1 MMNLTR
7 LLGAIAA
14 AGLLLATTGCFRV
27 SSDTQA
33 LRDVALD
40 LRTGDAEEKIEIGVG
55 FFTVGL
61 AKLGARF
68 VELPPEVRSVLGSV
82 DGVEC
87 SVYELRGGESNFAE
101 VLSQA
106 DEVMDQ
112 RGSDRVVGVLDRDQ
126 LIAVYVPRSMNSHR
140 DMAISVMVLTK
151 RELICA
157 SARGDLDSVMQ
168 LAVTK
173 AQEQFPKAEKVAGNF

>member
-1 MMNLTR
+1 MNWAR
-7 LLGAIAA
+7 LMGAMVA

-33 LRDVALD
+33 LRDVALE
-40 LRTGDAEEKIEIGVG
+40 LSTAQAEEKIELGVG

-68 VELPPEVRSVLGSV
+68 VEMPPEARSLLGSV
-82 DGVEC
+82 DNVEC

-106 DEVMDQ
+106 DEMMEK
-112 RGSDRVVGVLDRDQ
+112 RGSDRVVGVLDSDQ
-126 LIAVYVPRSMNSHR
+126 LIAVYMPRNVTSHR
-140 DMAISVMVLTK
+140 NMALSVMVLTR
-151 RELICA
+151 RELICTSA
-157 SARGDLDSVMQ
+157 SGDLESVLQ
-168 LAVTK
+168 LAMTK
-173 AQEQFPKAEKVAGNF
+173 AQEQFPKAKNVTANF

>member
-1 MMNLTR
+1 MNCTR
-7 LLGAIAA
+7 IFSAIMA
-14 AGLLLATTGCFRV
+14 AGLLIATTGCFRV

-33 LRDVALD
+33 LRDVALK
-40 LRTGDAEEKIEIGVG
+40 LQTAEAEEKIEIGVG

-68 VELPPEVRSVLGSV
+68 VELPPEVRGILGSV

-101 VLSQA
+101 VLSKA
-106 DEVMDQ
+106 DESMEK
-112 RGSDRVVGVLDRDQ
+112 RGLDRVVGVLEREQ
-126 LIAVYVPRSMNSHR
+126 LIAVYVPRKMKSHR
-140 DMAISVMVLTK
+140 DMSITVMVLTR

-168 LAVTK
+168 LAITK
-173 AQEQFPKAEKVAGNF
+173 AQEQFPKAERLAKNL

>member
-1 MMNLTR
+1 MV
-7 LLGAIAA
+7 A
-14 AGLLLATTGCFRV
+14 AGLLIATTGCFRV

-33 LRDVALD
+33 LRDVALK
-40 LRTGDAEEKIEIGVG
+40 LQTGEAEEKIELGVG

-68 VELPPEVRSVLGSV
+68 VELPPEVRGILGSV

-106 DEVMDQ
+106 DQSMEK
-112 RGSDRVVGVLDRDQ
+112 RGLDRVVGVLEREQ
-126 LIAVYVPRSMNSHR
+126 LIAVYVPRKMKSPR
-140 DMAISVMVLTK
+140 DMSISVMVLTK

-168 LAVTK
+168 LAITK
-173 AQEQFPKAEKVAGNF
+173 AQEQFPKTEKVAKNL

>member
-1 MMNLTR
+1 MNSTRIFSAMM
-7 LLGAIAA
+7 A
-14 AGLLLATTGCFRV
+14 AGLLIVTTGCFRV

-33 LRDVALD
+33 LRDVALK
-40 LRTGDAEEKIEIGVG
+40 LQTAEAQERIEMGVG

-68 VELPPEVRSVLGSV
+68 VELPPEVRGILGSV

-87 SVYELRGGESNFAE
+87 SVYELRAGQSNFAE
-101 VLSQA
+101 VLSGA

-112 RGSDRVVGVLDRDQ
+112 RGSDRVVGVLDSDQ
-126 LIAVYVPRSMNSHR
+126 LIAVYVPRTMKSHR
-140 DMAISVMVLTK
+140 DMSISVMVLTK

-168 LAVTK
+168 LAITK
-173 AQEQFPKAEKVAGNF
+173 AQEQFPKSERVAKNL

>member
-1 MMNLTR
+1 MNCTRILSAMM
-7 LLGAIAA
+7 A
-14 AGLLLATTGCFRV
+14 AGLLIATTGCFRV

-33 LRDVALD
+33 LRDVALK
-40 LRTGDAEEKIEIGVG
+40 LQTAEAEEKIEMGVG

-68 VELPPEVRSVLGSV
+68 VELPPEVRGILGSV

-101 VLSQA
+101 VLSKA
-106 DEVMDQ
+106 DESMEK
-112 RGSDRVVGVLDRDQ
+112 RGLDRVVGVLEREQ
-126 LIAVYVPRSMNSHR
+126 LIAVYVPRKMKSHR
-140 DMAISVMVLTK
+140 DMSISVMVLTK

-168 LAVTK
+168 LAITK
-173 AQEQFPKAEKVAGNF
+173 AQEQFPKSERVTKTL

>member
-1 MMNLTR
+1 MNYTRIFSAMM
-7 LLGAIAA
+7 A
-14 AGLLLATTGCFRV
+14 AGLLIATTGCFRV

-33 LRDVALD
+33 LRDVALK
-40 LRTGDAEEKIEIGVG
+40 LQTAEAEEKIELGVG

-68 VELPPEVRSVLGSV
+68 VELPPEVRGILGSV

-87 SVYELRGGESNFAE
+87 SVYELRGPASNFAE

-106 DEVMDQ
+106 DERMDE
-112 RGSDRVVGVLDRDQ
+112 RGLDRVVGLLEREQ
-126 LIAVYVPRSMNSHR
+126 LIAVYVPRKMKSHR
-140 DMAISVMVLTK
+140 DMSISVMVLTK
-151 RELICA
+151 SELICA

-168 LAVTK
+168 LAITK
-173 AQEQFPKAEKVAGNF
+173 AQEQFPKTEKVAKNL

>member
-1 MMNLTR
+1 MNLTR
-7 LLGAIAA
+7 FITVIVAT
-14 AGLLLATTGCFRV
+14 GLMLCTTGCFRV

-33 LRDVALD
+33 LRDVALE
-40 LRTGDAEEKIEIGVG
+40 LETGEAEEKIELGVG

-68 VELPPEVRSVLGSV
+68 VELPPEVRSILGSV

-106 DEVMDQ
+106 DQVMDK
-112 RGSDRVVGVLDRDQ
+112 RGSDRVVGVLGPDQ
-126 LIAVYVPRSMNSHR
+126 LVAIYLPRSMKSHR
-140 DMAISVMVLTK
+140 DMSISVMVLTK

-168 LAVTK
+168 LAITK
-173 AQEQFPKAEKVAGNF
+173 AQEQFPKGDKVAANF